1 MIRMYYNDFFPQ
13 LYVKQWISNIFA
25 TSVNSATNQPINFD
39 KLPHG
44 ILNFHMK
51 EISGN
56 YGRETQNFS
65 ILDKTLIAHK
75 TSSVLSVNQNE
86 MLIGKI
92 AQYNQL
98 LNVSIINDLKS
109 ACKPDGIHIT
119 PEFKKSDHTS
129 CSSKSLLYT
138 TFKNKDFSGSSL
150 YIPLYY
156 VCYDL
161 ESTSYSKKERIF
173 GTINRNSVCPRLREN
188 PVEISD
194 RSTIY
199 HHSMDVRKLVPCAV
213 IYWSNGSAS
222 SINRP
227 TVPCC
232 LDQLPIYLS
241 SRLNFKKNIHIC
253 NDCYMRQSKSTN
265 SEFQPMIVHDMPYSQ
280 ANNSFL
286 NRLFIKLKRFT
297 KLIQKISKSE
307 TTVCFKGFKSYG
319 IKQSMLSE
327 HKQKNLKF
335 YADDKSKAM
344 KSQNSVKQ

>member
-1 MIRMYYNDFFPQ
+1 
-13 LYVKQWISNIFA
+13 
-25 TSVNSATNQPINFD
+25 
-39 KLPHG
+39 
-44 ILNFHMK
+44 MK

-56 YGRETQNFS
+56 YGRETPNS
-65 ILDKTLIAHK
+65 SKLDKILIAHK
-75 TSSVLSVNQNE
+75 TSNDLSVNQNE
-86 MLIGKI
+86 MLIVEV

-109 ACKPDGIHIT
+109 ACKTDEIHIT
-119 PEFKKSDHTS
+119 PEFEKSNHTS
-129 CSSKSLLYT
+129 CSSKPLLYT
-138 TFKNKDFSGSSL
+138 TFKNKDLSGSSL

-161 ESTSYSKKERIF
+161 ESTSYSKEERIF

-199 HHSMDVRKLVPCAV
+199 HQSMNVGKFVPCALT
-213 IYWSNGSAS
+213 YWSNGSAS
-222 SINRP
+222 NINRP
-227 TVPCC
+227 TVPYCF
-232 LDQLPIYLS
+232 DQLPSYLS
-241 SRLNFKKNIHIC
+241 SRLNFKKYIHVC
-253 NDCYMRQSKSTN
+253 NNCYMRQSKSTN
-265 SEFQPMIVHDMPYSQ
+265 CEFQPMIVHDMPYSQ

-307 TTVCFKGFKSYG
+307 TVVCFKGFKSCG